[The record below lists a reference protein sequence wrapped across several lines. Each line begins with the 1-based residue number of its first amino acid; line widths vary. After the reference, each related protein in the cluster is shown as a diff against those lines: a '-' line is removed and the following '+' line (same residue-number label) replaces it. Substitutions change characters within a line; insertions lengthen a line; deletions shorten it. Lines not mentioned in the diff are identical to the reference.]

1 MPSNVNSN
9 MGGNNFQ
16 GHDNRQGANNDQ
28 MGGQRR
34 KNRVFAPVTMRMI
47 QEASPR
53 PDDVCEI
60 EGEAIND
67 IIIVGRVVSKQ
78 EEPMRTLFEINDN
91 TGVFKV
97 IFYQKGEN
105 EVPMALKNF
114 NYENLGYVK
123 VYGTIRVFKEEKAI
137 VGTHIKRVDKFDEVT
152 NHLLQVFV
160 AHCIRKK
167 GVLSNR
173 DLGAQQQSAAHQKQG
188 GMPQ

>member
-1 MPSNVNSN
+1 

-67 IIIVGRVVSKQ
+67 VSSSR
-78 EEPMRTLFEINDN
+78 EGSSSLDHNSGSCRFEAGGAN
-91 TGVFKV
+91 
-97 IFYQKGEN
+97 
-105 EVPMALKNF
+105 
-114 NYENLGYVK
+114 
-123 VYGTIRVFKEEKAI
+123 
-137 VGTHIKRVDKFDEVT
+137 
-152 NHLLQVFV
+152 
-160 AHCIRKK
+160 AHTVR
-167 GVLSNR
+167 N
-173 DLGAQQQSAAHQKQG
+173 Q
-188 GMPQ
+188 